1 MLAPLLVLSVTPAV
15 VIAVAPDPRQALGL
29 TVVLALQAV
38 TYLFATAAVIVRHVV
53 ANAQLPSR
61 RRDRFNKAAL
71 LTWRSGGSA
80 ATATLMTAMLVAAV
94 LSWKAT
100 AL

>member
-1 MLAPLLVLSVTPAV
+1 M
-15 VIAVAPDPRQALGL
+15 
-29 TVVLALQAV
+29 QAV
-38 TYLFATAAVIVRHVV
+38 TYLFATAVVIVRHVV

-80 ATATLMTAMLVAAV
+80 AAATVATAIFVAAV
-94 LSWKAT
+94 LTWKASGLT
-100 AL
+100 